1 MALLPPI
8 QFSSSCFITIRV
20 RIAIVLE
27 VVRTLLAS
35 PALVTDIPSIS
46 SSCSEINS
54 RLRVRQSGNHP
65 VGVAVMEITPLSKF

>member
-1 MALLPPI
+1 M
-8 QFSSSCFITIRV
+8 
-20 RIAIVLE
+20 LE